1 MPLLIPLTPISFD
14 YLSVSRKQAWDTR
27 LTSTLVGLA
36 PQQKPGTST
45 RVRKITDQRFVLN
58 GFDIRIENDTDRA
71 LLFGVCSSVISFMG
85 ITDVHEIL
93 REIMRNPDV
102 SIEDCRPEK
111 VKTVRNNK

>member
-1 MPLLIPLTPISFD
+1 MIPISFD

-111 VKTVRNNK
+111 VKTVRNNN